1 MAMKVGEGE
10 DVGVRTGGVVVEVDE
25 DGGDEEML

>member
-10 DVGVRTGGVVVEVDE
+10 DVGVWTGVTVEVDE